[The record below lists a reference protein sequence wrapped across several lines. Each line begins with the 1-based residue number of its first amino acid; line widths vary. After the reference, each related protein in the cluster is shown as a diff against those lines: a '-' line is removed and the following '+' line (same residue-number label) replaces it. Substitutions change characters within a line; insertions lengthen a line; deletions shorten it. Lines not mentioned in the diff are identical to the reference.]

1 MPTAV
6 VARSLTKAY
15 GEQRA
20 LDGVDLTVAQGT
32 VHGLLGPNG
41 AGKSTLLRIL
51 LGLVRPDDGTVETTG
66 TIGGFVEAPG
76 AWPYLTGRQ
85 NLELV
90 AALDDHPA
98 EVDLVLSQVG
108 LLDRADTKV
117 KGWSLGMRQ
126 RLGIAAALL
135 RQPEILV
142 LDEPGNG
149 LDPLGARDIRDL
161 VRDLARGGRTVLLCS
176 HDLAE
181 VDELCQDV
189 TVLVAS
195 KVVWT
200 GPVEQLRAR
209 AGRTFV
215 ATSDDA
221 RAFALAPD
229 PEPAVGGFSVAAGD
243 LDAYVLDLAA
253 RGIAV
258 RTLVREDVPLEVAF
272 RELAT

>member
-1 MPTAV
+1 
-6 VARSLTKAY
+6 
-15 GEQRA
+15 
-20 LDGVDLTVAQGT
+20 
-32 VHGLLGPNG
+32 
-41 AGKSTLLRIL
+41 
-51 LGLVRPDDGTVETTG
+51 
-66 TIGGFVEAPG
+66 
-76 AWPYLTGRQ
+76 
-85 NLELV
+85 
-90 AALDDHPA
+90 
-98 EVDLVLSQVG
+98 
-108 LLDRADTKV
+108 
-117 KGWSLGMRQ
+117 MRQ

-135 RQPEILV
+135 RQPDVLV

-149 LDPLGARDIRDL
+149 LDPLGAREIRDL

-195 KVVWT
+195 KVVWN
-200 GPVEQLRAR
+200 GQMDELKAR

-221 RAFALAPD
+221 RAFELAVGA
-229 PEPAVGGFSVAAGD
+229 EPAFGGFTVAAGD
-243 LDAYVLDLAA
+243 LDAYVLDLAS

-258 RTLVREDVPLEVAF
+258 RRLVGEDVPLEVAF

>member
-1 MPTAV
+1 
-6 VARSLTKAY
+6 
-15 GEQRA
+15 
-20 LDGVDLTVAQGT
+20 
-32 VHGLLGPNG
+32 
-41 AGKSTLLRIL
+41 
-51 LGLVRPDDGTVETTG
+51 
-66 TIGGFVEAPG
+66 
-76 AWPYLTGRQ
+76 
-85 NLELV
+85 
-90 AALDDHPA
+90 
-98 EVDLVLSQVG
+98 
-108 LLDRADTKV
+108 
-117 KGWSLGMRQ
+117 MRQ